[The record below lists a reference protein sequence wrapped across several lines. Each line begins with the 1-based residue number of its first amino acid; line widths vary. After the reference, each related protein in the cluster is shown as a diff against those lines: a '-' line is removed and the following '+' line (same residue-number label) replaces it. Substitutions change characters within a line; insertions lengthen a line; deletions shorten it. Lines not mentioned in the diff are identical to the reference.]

1 MNGNVLV
8 TPQKPKTY
16 FTNLLQYL
24 LTPQNVSLLLYVTV
38 AHYEKAGA
46 LLSKISSKQ
55 SKRKQK

>member
-55 SKRKQK
+55 SK